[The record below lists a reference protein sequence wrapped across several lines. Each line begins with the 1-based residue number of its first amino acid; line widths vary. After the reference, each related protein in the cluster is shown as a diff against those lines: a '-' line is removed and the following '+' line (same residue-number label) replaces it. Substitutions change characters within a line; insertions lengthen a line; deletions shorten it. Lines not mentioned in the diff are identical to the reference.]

1 MEEVNMED
9 IPIPIPVSIPVYKKF
24 EENNSEI
31 SLYVYEWHNQNEC
44 LEFRYVSERRGDEY
58 KQVNLLVIS
67 TKEERSH
74 YCIIKDLHKL
84 VYNHS
89 KHKGRKYL
97 CRYCL
102 HIYSSEIKY
111 NEYLPKC
118 KGLNNTSQRSQMP
131 DLEMLTEKLISK
143 KKMKLTHTER
153 LQMHKLGPDALERF
167 VTKIEKELANIQKDL
182 SVPAEMIMALRDLKV
197 YNEVTECWICK
208 GPFLKP
214 APEIVQKLK
223 EAKHNLLEIK
233 E

>member
-58 KQVNLLVIS
+58 KQ
-67 TKEERSH
+67 
-74 YCIIKDLHKL
+74 
-84 VYNHS
+84 
-89 KHKGRKYL
+89 
-97 CRYCL
+97 
-102 HIYSSEIKY
+102 
-111 NEYLPKC
+111 
-118 KGLNNTSQRSQMP
+118 